1 MVTTL
6 MGNKRNNNKI
16 ASKSNS
22 IILKKSL
29 TPKINKNPAT
39 RTIATD

>member
-1 MVTTL
+1 MVTTSTAK
-6 MGNKRNNNKI
+6 KRNNSRI
-16 ASKSNS
+16 ASKSKS